1 MHPSYLRQFHASQIF
16 HALRAHPGI
25 AQRELAELS
34 GCDKSTVS
42 LILKR
47 FEEMGLV
54 ERFAGETTGKRGR
67 TPELLRISQ
76 LSGLLIGVHLEFETM
91 RIVAA
96 GIDGTR
102 IAMQSYPL
110 PKSPDYLADAVR
122 TGITALCGSIDRDV
136 SEIRSVGVTLP
147 GLVATGGSLA
157 QSSNL
162 KWYSV
167 KVPELLSH
175 VTDAP
180 VYVDNDTNAA
190 TMAEYLFGACG
201 HLSDFLMVDSGIGLG
216 GGIFLDGR
224 LFRGKSGFSGE
235 LGHIK
240 VVKDGRICGCGSCG
254 CLSAYLSE
262 PAIVQRAARILPVS
276 NLAELFALAEKK
288 DRDALNIFYEAGG
301 FLGIALSN
309 LINIFN
315 PPAIVLGGLLA
326 RMWPY
331 IEASTHR
338 SLQDNAMRAPLADFE
353 IITSDLSLEPMSAG
367 GVALALEGFT
377 ALGSL

>member
-25 AQRELAELS
+25 TQRELAELS

-47 FEEMGLV
+47 FEDIGLV
-54 ERFAGETTGKRGR
+54 ERYAGNTNGRPGR
-67 TPELLRISQ
+67 TPEVLRISS
-76 LSGLLIGVHLEFETM
+76 LTGLLIGMHLEFETM

-102 IAMQSYPL
+102 ISMKSYPI
-110 PKSPDYLADAVR
+110 PKSPEDLAEVTR
-122 TGITALCGSIDRDV
+122 NGIAELCQSIDRDV
-136 SEIRSVGVTLP
+136 AEIRSVGVTLP
-147 GLVATGGSLA
+147 GLVASGGGLA

-167 KVPELLSH
+167 AVPELLQNI
-175 VTDAP
+175 TGAP
-180 VYVDNDTNAA
+180 VYIDNDTNAA

-201 HLSDFLMVDSGIGLG
+201 HLSDFIMLDSGIGLG

-262 PAIVQRAARILPVS
+262 PAIVQRAARVLPVTT
-276 NLAELFALAEKK
+276 LEELFALAAAG

-309 LINIFN
+309 LTNIFN
-315 PPAIVLGGLLA
+315 TPAIVLGGLLA

-331 IEASTHR
+331 IEASTRR
-338 SLQDNAMRAPLADFE
+338 SLEDNAMRAPLADLE
-353 IITSDLSLEPMSAG
+353 IITSDLSLEPLPSG
-367 GVALALEGFT
+367 GIALALEGFT